1 MKYPAIK
8 EHHLYNKAYRAG
20 KHFFGR
26 YVCVYVLRDL
36 HAKRL
41 RKEHPQ
47 KIYVNRLGLSVT
59 KKVGGAVKRSRA
71 KRIIR
76 AGYSCVQKDLKTGFL
91 IVISARPE
99 ILGQKSTAV
108 AKELRYAFSKLDMF
122 EEKEMEL
129 AKLKGKNTF
138 NGWGSQIRS
147 YVFCPYLMVKDH
159 RTNYSTSDL
168 DDVMDGNIDA
178 FIYEYLK
185 ESL

>member
-8 EHHLYNKAYRAG
+8 EHHLYNKTYKSG

-41 RKEHPQ
+41 CREHPQ

-99 ILGQKSTAV
+99 IVGQKSTAI
-108 AKELRYAFSKLDMF
+108 ARELRYAFSKL
-122 EEKEMEL
+122 EM
-129 AKLKGKNTF
+129 LKDNVTERKNIGSAQKNTDK
-138 NGWGSQIRS
+138 I
-147 YVFCPYLMVKDH
+147 
-159 RTNYSTSDL
+159 
-168 DDVMDGNIDA
+168 
-178 FIYEYLK
+178 
-185 ESL
+185 